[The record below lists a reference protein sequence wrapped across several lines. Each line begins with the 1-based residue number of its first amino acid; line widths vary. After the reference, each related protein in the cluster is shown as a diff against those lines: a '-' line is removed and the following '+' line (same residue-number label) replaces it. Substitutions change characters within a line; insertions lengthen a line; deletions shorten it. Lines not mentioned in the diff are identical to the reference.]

1 MSSRKKIVTDPFF
14 DCWSL
19 NTFSSLIRITAGGSC
34 FVFLSGRDSNR
45 RRSALGQ
52 REVGREERLVV
63 EAVDADDRR
72 EPELLR
78 DVGQPVGDPGNWW
91 SCIGPRLGQNFIF
104 GELSSQLCPSSQIR
118 HREHNSGQSL
128 IRLGLIINVNQ
139 NRPSSRKRSL

>member
-1 MSSRKKIVTDPFF
+1 MTDPFF

-34 FVFLSGRDSNR
+34 FVFWAGRDSNR

-63 EAVDADDRR
+63 EAADADDRR

-78 DVGQPVGDPGNWW
+78 DVGQPVGDPGNWR
-91 SCIGPRLGQNFIF
+91 SSIRNTLGTKLYFWRTKF
-104 GELSSQLCPSSQIR
+104 PFSA
-118 HREHNSGQSL
+118 
-128 IRLGLIINVNQ
+128 
-139 NRPSSRKRSL
+139 

>member
-1 MSSRKKIVTDPFF
+1 MTDPFF

-34 FVFLSGRDSNR
+34 FVFSAGRDSNR

-63 EAVDADDRR
+63 EAADADDRR

-78 DVGQPVGDPGNWW
+78 DVGQPVGDPGKLAKLRFGLD
-91 SCIGPRLGQNFIF
+91 SIF
-104 GELSSQLCPSSQIR
+104 GELSSQLCSSSQIR
-118 HREHNSGQSL
+118 HREHNSGQS
-128 IRLGLIINVNQ
+128 
-139 NRPSSRKRSL
+139 